1 VDPDKPGRP
10 RNDRT
15 HRNRRTT
22 QPLTP
27 DLDNGPGSDKQHC
40 EASRLLLRPT
50 RERMRRLSTRLPSW
64 RKRCC
69 RQRRAGR
76 RRCATRGRASGPGR
90 QTAWAKVPIRFH
102 GFGSTTTGPAT
113 RGRCASGRGPTSGSS
128 GAEERAGQSTSEL
141 VATRLEAGH
150 EAPERRTGVL
160 LPSSRPV
167 KSGHPLAG
175 QVRVAAG
182 YLPGH
187 ARRESFGE
195 EGRRALPAG
204 AMLGGAVRSRGRG
217 CFDRRRLGWDF
228 GQGRGC
234 RQAWARR
241 SDDRNR
247 RRGQHGARAERSL
260 RICATEP
267 GHHGS

>member
-1 VDPDKPGRP
+1 MLSAAPCRASPMRNPRTRKRP
-10 RNDRT
+10 RQAD
-15 HRNRRTT
+15 
-22 QPLTP
+22 P
-27 DLDNGPGSDKQHC
+27 
-40 EASRLLLRPT
+40 
-50 RERMRRLSTRLPSW
+50 
-64 RKRCC
+64 
-69 RQRRAGR
+69 
-76 RRCATRGRASGPGR
+76 
-90 QTAWAKVPIRFH
+90 WAKVPIRFH
-102 GFGSTTTGPAT
+102 GFGSTTTGRAT
-113 RGRCASGRGPTSGSS
+113 RGRCASGRGPTSGSL
-128 GAEERAGQSTSEL
+128 GAEERAGQESTSEL

-187 ARRESFGE
+187 ARRESVGE

-217 CFDRRRLGWDF
+217 CFDRRRRGWDF
-228 GQGRGC
+228 EQGRGC